1 MSKLIIKISSN
12 DPKVVNMDADEI
24 QKYKNKLIDK
34 KKKSKDMMYFK
45 IQNREVLEYLRQF
58 VDELNLNI
66 LILYSSYMLFK
77 YLKNDSKII
86 FQRGKLQL

>member
-1 MSKLIIKISSN
+1 
-12 DPKVVNMDADEI
+12 
-24 QKYKNKLIDK
+24 
-34 KKKSKDMMYFK
+34 MYFK

>member
-12 DPKVVNMDADEI
+12 DPKVVNMDTDEF

-66 LILYSSYMLFK
+66 F
-77 YLKNDSKII
+77 NII
-86 FQRGKLQL
+86 FFIHVI